1 MKSACLDAGWADS
14 LGVMAG
20 AVPTPE
26 GRAHFLAAMRRQGN
40 SAVHRRMNAL
50 LLLDDGWTAE
60 RVAEALFIDAE
71 TVRAHRRLYA
81 ARGRAGVERL
91 AYAGHAPVLTAAQA
105 AELSAEL
112 SGRVYLTAKAIRGF
126 VAARFGLSYTPHA
139 LARLLGRLGYVWK
152 RPKVVPAKADAA
164 AQRAF
169 LDDILLPPMA
179 EAEADPASPLLF
191 VDATHPAYDA
201 HPAQGWIRR
210 GERAVLPSNHGRVN
224 VTLNGALSWPARE
237 VITREA
243 VKITGPEMA
252 AFFAQIEACRPDAR
266 RITLIADNATY
277 NRAAVVREWL
287 ARDGRR
293 VRVAYLP
300 PYAPNLDLIERLWW
314 FFKKKALWNTHH
326 QSLADFRAA
335 VRGFFANLGQWN
347 TELAS
352 LLTNRFHLIGHKPT
366 QVPSA

>member
-1 MKSACLDAGWADS
+1 
-14 LGVMAG
+14 MAG
-20 AVPTPE
+20 AVLTPE
-26 GRAHFLAAMRRQGN
+26 DRAYFLAALRRHGN
-40 SAVHRRMNAL
+40 GAVHRRMNAL

-60 RVAEALFIDAE
+60 RVAEALFIEAE

-81 ARGRAGVERL
+81 AGGRGGVERL
-91 AYAGHAPVLTAAQA
+91 AYVGHAPVLGAAQA

-112 SGRVYLTAKAIRGF
+112 SGRVYLTAKAVCGF
-126 VAARFGLSYTPHA
+126 VAARFGLAYTPHA
-139 LARLLGRLGYVWK
+139 MARLLGRLGYVWK

-169 LDDILLPPMA
+169 LDGVLLPLMA
-179 EAEADPASPLLF
+179 EAEADPATPLLF

-201 HPAQGWIRR
+201 HPASGWIRR

-243 VKITGPEMA
+243 AKITGPEMA
-252 AFFAQIEACRPDAR
+252 AFFAQIEARYPAAR

-287 ARDGRR
+287 ARPGCR
-293 VRVAYLP
+293 VRVVHLP
-300 PYAPNLDLIERLWW
+300 PYAPNLNLIERLWW
-314 FFKKKALWNTHH
+314 FFKKKTLWNTHYP
-326 QSLADFRAA
+326 SLADFRSAI
-335 VRGFFANLGQWN
+335 RGFFANLGQWKV
-347 TELAS
+347 ELAS
-352 LLTNRFHLIGHKPT
+352 LLTNRFHLIGHKPA
-366 QVPSA
+366 QISAA

>member
-1 MKSACLDAGWADS
+1 
-14 LGVMAG
+14 MAG
-20 AVPTPE
+20 AVLTPE
-26 GRAHFLAAMRRQGN
+26 DRALFLSAMRRHGN

-81 ARGRAGVERL
+81 AGGRIGVERL
-91 AYAGHAPVLTAAQA
+91 AYAGHAPVLSQAQA

-112 SGRVYLTAKAIRGF
+112 SGRVYLTAKSVCGL

-139 LARLLGRLGYVWK
+139 MARLLGRIGFVWK
-152 RPKVVPAKADAA
+152 RPKVVPAKADAD

-169 LDDILLPPMA
+169 LDGVLLPLMA
-179 EAEADPASPLLF
+179 EAEADPAAPLLV

-243 VKITGPEMA
+243 TKITGPEMVS
-252 AFFAQIEACRPDAR
+252 FFAQIQARYPAAR

-287 ARDGRR
+287 ARPGCR
-293 VRVAYLP
+293 VRVVYLP
-300 PYAPNLDLIERLWW
+300 PYAPNLNLIERLWW
-314 FFKKKALWNTHH
+314 FFKKKALWNTHY
-326 QSLADFRAA
+326 QSLADFRSAI
-335 VRGFFANLGQWN
+335 RGFFVNLGQWKA
-347 TELAS
+347 ELAS
-352 LLTNRFHLIGHKPT
+352 LLTNRFHLIGHKPA
-366 QVPSA
+366 QVSAA

>member
-1 MKSACLDAGWADS
+1 
-14 LGVMAG
+14 MAG
-20 AVPTPE
+20 AVLTPE
-26 GRAHFLAAMRRQGN
+26 DRAYFLAALRRQGN

-81 ARGRAGVERL
+81 AGGRAGVERL
-91 AYAGHAPVLTAAQA
+91 AYAGHAPVLSAAQA

-112 SGRVYLTAKAIRGF
+112 SGRVYLTAKAVCGF
-126 VAARFGLSYTPHA
+126 VAARFGLAYTPHA
-139 LARLLGRLGYVWK
+139 MARLLGRLGYVWK
-152 RPKVVPAKADAA
+152 RPKVVPAKADAE
-164 AQRAF
+164 AQRTF
-169 LDDILLPPMA
+169 LDGVLLPLMA
-179 EAEADPASPLLF
+179 AAEADPASPLLF

-201 HPAQGWIRR
+201 HPASGWIRR

-243 VKITGPEMA
+243 KKITGPEMV
-252 AFFAQIEACRPDAR
+252 AFFAQIEARYPAAR
-266 RITLIADNATY
+266 TITLIADNATY

-287 ARDGRR
+287 ARPGCR
-293 VRVAYLP
+293 VRVVYLP
-300 PYAPNLDLIERLWW
+300 PYAPNLNLIERLWW
-314 FFKKKALWNTHH
+314 FFKKKALWNTHYP
-326 QSLADFRAA
+326 SFADFRSAI
-335 VRGFFANLGQWN
+335 RSFFDNLGHWK

-352 LLTNRFHLIGHKPT
+352 LLTNRFHLIGQRPA
-366 QVPSA
+366 QVSAA

>member
-1 MKSACLDAGWADS
+1 
-14 LGVMAG
+14 
-20 AVPTPE
+20 
-26 GRAHFLAAMRRQGN
+26 
-40 SAVHRRMNAL
+40 MNAL

-81 ARGRAGVERL
+81 AGGRSGVERL
-91 AYAGHAPVLTAAQA
+91 AYVGHAPVLSAAQV

-112 SGRVYLTAKAIRGF
+112 SGRVYLTAKAVCGF
-126 VAARFGLSYTPHA
+126 VATRFGLSYTPHA
-139 LARLLGRLGYVWK
+139 MARLLGRLGYVWK
-152 RPKVVPAKADAA
+152 RPKVVPAKADAE

-169 LDDILLPPMA
+169 LDGVLLPLMA
-179 EAEADPASPLLF
+179 EAEADPATPLLF

-201 HPAQGWIRR
+201 HPASGWIRR

-243 VKITGPEMA
+243 AKITGPEMA
-252 AFFAQIEACRPDAR
+252 AFFAQIEARYPAAR

-287 ARDGRR
+287 GRPGCR
-293 VRVAYLP
+293 VRVVYLP
-300 PYAPNLDLIERLWW
+300 PYAPNLNLIERLWW
-314 FFKKKALWNTHH
+314 FFKKKTLWNTHYP
-326 QSLADFRAA
+326 SLADFRTAI
-335 VRGFFANLGQWN
+335 RGFFENLGQWKA
-347 TELAS
+347 ELAS
-352 LLTNRFHLIGHKPT
+352 LLTSRFHLIGHKPT
-366 QVPSA
+366 QVSPA

>member
-1 MKSACLDAGWADS
+1 MS
-14 LGVMAG
+14 G
-20 AVPTPE
+20 AVLPPE
-26 GRAHFLAAMRRQGN
+26 GRACLLAALRRQGN

-81 ARGRAGVERL
+81 AGGRAAVERL
-91 AYAGHAPVLTAAQA
+91 AYVGHAPVLSEPQV

-112 SGRVYLTAKAIRGF
+112 SGRVYLTAKAVCGF
-126 VAARFGLSYTPHA
+126 VAARFGLTYTA
-139 LARLLGRLGYVWK
+139 GAMARLLGRIGYVWK
-152 RPKVVPAKADAA
+152 RPKVVPAKADAH

-169 LDDILLPPMA
+169 LENTLLPLMA
-179 EAEADPASPLLF
+179 AAEADPATPLLF

-201 HPAQGWIRR
+201 HPALGWIRR

-243 VKITGPEMA
+243 TKITGPEMV
-252 AFFAQIEACRPDAR
+252 AFFAQIEARYPAAR
-266 RITLIADNATY
+266 QITLIADNATY

-287 ARDGRR
+287 ARCGCRVCVVYLRPTRR
-293 VRVAYLP
+293 
-300 PYAPNLDLIERLWW
+300 
-314 FFKKKALWNTHH
+314 T
-326 QSLADFRAA
+326 
-335 VRGFFANLGQWN
+335 
-347 TELAS
+347 
-352 LLTNRFHLIGHKPT
+352 
-366 QVPSA
+366 